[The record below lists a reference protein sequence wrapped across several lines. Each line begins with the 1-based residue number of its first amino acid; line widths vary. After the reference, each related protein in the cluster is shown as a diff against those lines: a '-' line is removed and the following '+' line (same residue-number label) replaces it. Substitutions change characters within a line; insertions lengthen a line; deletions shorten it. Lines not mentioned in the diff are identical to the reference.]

1 MDLDLYSN
9 IIINIMDD
17 PVGEL
22 IEKYGKGQQRTTEW
36 FTARG
41 EMLTASEI
49 VKACVDATPAMKHE
63 IVMSKLSPRSSEGS
77 GARSL
82 IWGTR
87 FEQIA
92 KDIYCFKN
100 PGIQIVDTTCIP
112 HPDYSFL
119 GASPDG
125 ILRCFD
131 TTHPLHNHLIEIK
144 CPISRVVDGTISN
157 QYMCQMQL
165 QMECTRISKCEF
177 VEMKFKELTYT
188 EWVDSKAQYKSFFA
202 VTDLGDVI
210 YKHFN
215 DARDVPTWRADTFTN
230 MEDDHRIF
238 YWEIVTID
246 QQTVNHDPN
255 WLLKNIDSFKS
266 IWDLVIHHRSSG
278 TFPQNPKEASILIL

>member
-1 MDLDLYSN
+1 MDLGLYSN
-9 IIINIMDD
+9 TGINIMED
-17 PVGEL
+17 PVAKL
-22 IEKYGKGQQRTTEW
+22 IEKYGKGEQRTTEW
-36 FTARG
+36 FAVRG

-49 VKACVDATPAMKHE
+49 VKACADATPAMKHE
-63 IVMSKLSPRSSEGS
+63 IIMSKLIPRSSEGS

-92 KDIYCFKN
+92 KDIYCFEN
-100 PGIQIVDTTCIP
+100 AGIQIVDTTCVP

-125 ILRCFD
+125 ILRSTD
-131 TTHPLHNHLIEIK
+131 TDNLLHNRLIEIK
-144 CPISRVVDGTISN
+144 CPISRIVDGTISK

-202 VTDLGDVI
+202 VTDSGNVI

-215 DARDVPTWRADTFTN
+215 DTRDVSTWREDTFKD
-230 MEDDHRIF
+230 MEDDHRLF
-238 YWEIVTID
+238 YWEIATID
-246 QQTVNHDPN
+246 KQTVCHDPN
-255 WLLKNIDSFKS
+255 WITTNIESFKQVWDS
-266 IWDLVIHHRSSG
+266 ILQHRAAG
-278 TFPQNPKEASILIL
+278 TFPLNPKDVSTLIL

>member
-1 MDLDLYSN
+1 MDLGLYT
-9 IIINIMDD
+9 ITGINIMDD

-63 IVMSKLSPRSSEGS
+63 IVMSKLSTRSSEGS

-92 KDIYCFKN
+92 KDIYCSKN
-100 PGIQIVDTTCIP
+100 PGIQIVDTTCVP
-112 HPDYSFL
+112 HPEYSFL

-131 TTHPLHNHLIEIK
+131 TTHPLHNRLIEIK
-144 CPISRVVDGTISN
+144 CPITRVVDGTISN

-202 VTDLGDVI
+202 VTDSGDVI

-215 DARDVPTWRADTFTN
+215 DARDVPTWRADIFTN